1 MNGESMK
8 VKLLDNVQDQKHIEF
23 SRQLQNELEACGM
36 LDDFYDWLIK
46 HDASVII
53 EAQKVMAAL

>member
-1 MNGESMK
+1 MK
-8 VKLLDNVQDQKHIEF
+8 IKPLDNVQDQKHIEF
-23 SRQLQNELEACGM
+23 SKQLQNELEACGM
-36 LDDFYDWLIK
+36 LDDFYDWLIR